1 MPRFI
6 LLYIIMLL
14 VITGCQ
20 SKSISTNNV
29 VIPNAQTEIFHSTAS
44 GDYKVSIYTPNKPTP
59 KGGWSIIYL
68 LDGDN
73 YFLTANDIIKS
84 QACERCILQEGIIV
98 AIDYLNQ
105 TRRDFDFLPKPDH
118 FVFETLPNNQINLSG
133 KYGGADAFY
142 DFLTKEL
149 KPEMEK
155 RYKINLKQQAIF
167 GHSYG
172 GLFNLYIFL
181 TKPVI
186 FNTYVVSSPS
196 MWFSDGYMFKVL
208 SKYLLDNQPPLINPV
223 NLLISVGGAEQ
234 SLLPFDSKLPKE
246 KQNLLLKH
254 RQNRKMVDNS
264 KHLFDQLKQAKIH
277 NLNLSYK
284 VYPQQSHKTAAI
296 IALQDS
302 IQINFNVH

>member
-1 MPRFI
+1 MPRFT

-14 VITGCQ
+14 IITGCQ
-20 SKSISTNNV
+20 SISISTNNV
-29 VIPNAQTEIFHSTAS
+29 VVPNTRTEIFHSTAN
-44 GDYKVSIYTPNKPTP
+44 GDYKVTIYIPNKPTP
-59 KGGWSIIYL
+59 KGGWPIIYL
-68 LDGDN
+68 LDGN
-73 YFLTANDIIKS
+73 SYFLTASDIIKS

-142 DFLTKEL
+142 DVLTKEL

-223 NLLISVGGAEQ
+223 NLLISVGGSEQ
-234 SLLPFDSKLPKE
+234 SLLPFDRKLPKE

-296 IALQDS
+296 IALQDG
-302 IQINFNVH
+302 IQINFNIH

>member
-1 MPRFI
+1 MPRFT

-14 VITGCQ
+14 IITGCQ
-20 SKSISTNNV
+20 SISISTNNV
-29 VIPNAQTEIFHSTAS
+29 VVPNTRTEIFHSTAN
-44 GDYKVSIYTPNKPTP
+44 GDYKVTIYTPNKPTP
-59 KGGWSIIYL
+59 KSGWPIIYL
-68 LDGDN
+68 LDGDS

-84 QACERCILQEGIIV
+84 QACDRCILQEGIIV

-223 NLLISVGGAEQ
+223 NLLISVGGSEQ
-234 SLLPFDSKLPKE
+234 SLLPFDRKLPKE

>member
-1 MPRFI
+1 MARFS

-14 VITGCQ
+14 IITGCQ
-20 SKSISTNNV
+20 SISISTNNV
-29 VIPNAQTEIFHSTAS
+29 VVPNTRTEIFHSTAN
-44 GDYKVSIYTPNKPTP
+44 GDYKVTIYTPNKPTP
-59 KGGWSIIYL
+59 KGGWPIIYL
-68 LDGDN
+68 LDGDS
-73 YFLTANDIIKS
+73 YFLTASDIIKS

-118 FVFETLPNNQINLSG
+118 FVYETLPNNQINLSG

-208 SKYLLDNQPPLINPV
+208 SKYLLDNQPPFINPI
-223 NLLISVGGAEQ
+223 NLLISVGGSEQ
-234 SLLPFDSKLPKE
+234 SLLPFDRKLPKE

-296 IALQDS
+296 IALQDG
-302 IQINFNVH
+302 IQINFNIH

>member
-1 MPRFI
+1 MPRFT

-68 LDGDN
+68 LDGDS

>member
-1 MPRFI
+1 
-6 LLYIIMLL
+6 MLL

-44 GDYKVSIYTPNKPTP
+44 GDYKVSIYTPNKPTS
-59 KGGWSIIYL
+59 KGGWPIIYL
-68 LDGDN
+68 LDGDS

-118 FVFETLPNNQINLSG
+118 FVFETLTNNQINLSG

-234 SLLPFDSKLPKE
+234 SLLPFDSELPRE
-246 KQNLLLKH
+246 QQNLLLKH

-284 VYPQQSHKTAAI
+284 VYPQQSHKTVAI

>member
-1 MPRFI
+1 MPRFT

-29 VIPNAQTEIFHSTAS
+29 VVPNTRTEIFHSTAN
-44 GDYKVSIYTPNKPTP
+44 GDYKVTIYIPNKPTP
-59 KGGWSIIYL
+59 KGGWPIIYL
-68 LDGDN
+68 LDGDS
-73 YFLTANDIIKS
+73 YFLTASDIIKS

-142 DFLTKEL
+142 YFLTKEL

-223 NLLISVGGAEQ
+223 NLLISVGGSEQ
-234 SLLPFDSKLPKE
+234 SLLPFDRKLSKE

-296 IALQDS
+296 IALQDG
-302 IQINFNVH
+302 IQINFNIH

>member
-1 MPRFI
+1 MPRFT

-29 VIPNAQTEIFHSTAS
+29 VVPNAQTEIFHSTAN
-44 GDYKVSIYTPNKPTP
+44 GDYKVTIYTPKKPTP
-59 KGGWSIIYL
+59 KGGWPIIYL
-68 LDGDN
+68 LDGDS
-73 YFLTANDIIKS
+73 YFFTANDIIKS

-142 DFLTKEL
+142 NFLTKEL

-234 SLLPFDSKLPKE
+234 SLLPFDRKFPKE
-246 KQNLLLKH
+246 KQNLLFKH

-264 KHLFDQLKQAKIH
+264 KHLFEQLKQARIH

-296 IALQDS
+296 IALQDG

>member
-68 LDGDN
+68 LDGDS

>member
-1 MPRFI
+1 MPCFT

-29 VIPNAQTEIFHSTAS
+29 VVPNTRTEIFHSTAN
-44 GDYKVSIYTPNKPTP
+44 GDYKVTIYIPNKPTP
-59 KGGWSIIYL
+59 KGGWPIIYL
-68 LDGDN
+68 LDGDS
-73 YFLTANDIIKS
+73 YFLTASDIIKS

-223 NLLISVGGAEQ
+223 NLLISVGGSEQ
-234 SLLPFDSKLPKE
+234 SLLPFDRKLSKE

-296 IALQDS
+296 IALQDG
-302 IQINFNVH
+302 IQINFNIY

>member
-1 MPRFI
+1 MPRFT

-29 VIPNAQTEIFHSTAS
+29 VVPNTRTEIFHSTAN
-44 GDYKVSIYTPNKPTP
+44 GDYKVTIYIPNKPTP
-59 KGGWSIIYL
+59 KGGWPIIYL
-68 LDGDN
+68 LDGN
-73 YFLTANDIIKS
+73 SYFLTASDIIKS

-142 DFLTKEL
+142 DVLTKEL

-172 GLFNLYIFL
+172 GLFYLYIFL

-223 NLLISVGGAEQ
+223 NLLISVGGSEQ
-234 SLLPFDSKLPKE
+234 SLLPFDRKLPKE

-296 IALQDS
+296 IALQDG
-302 IQINFNVH
+302 IQINFNIH

>member
-1 MPRFI
+1 MPRFT

-14 VITGCQ
+14 IITGCQ
-20 SKSISTNNV
+20 SISISTNNV
-29 VIPNAQTEIFHSTAS
+29 VVPNTRTEIFHSTAN
-44 GDYKVSIYTPNKPTP
+44 GDYKVTIYIPNKPTP
-59 KGGWSIIYL
+59 KGGWPIIYL
-68 LDGDN
+68 LDGDS
-73 YFLTANDIIKS
+73 YFLTASDIIKS

-172 GLFNLYIFL
+172 GLFNLYIFF

-223 NLLISVGGAEQ
+223 NLLISVGGSEQ
-234 SLLPFDSKLPKE
+234 SLLPFDRKLPKE

-296 IALQDS
+296 IALQDG
-302 IQINFNVH
+302 IQINFNIH

>member
-1 MPRFI
+1 MPRFT

-29 VIPNAQTEIFHSTAS
+29 VVPNTRTEIFHSTAN
-44 GDYKVSIYTPNKPTP
+44 GDYKVTIYIPNKPTP
-59 KGGWSIIYL
+59 KGGWPIIYL
-68 LDGDN
+68 LDGDS
-73 YFLTANDIIKS
+73 YFLTASDIIKS

-223 NLLISVGGAEQ
+223 NLLISVGGSEQ
-234 SLLPFDSKLPKE
+234 SLLPFDRKLSKE

-284 VYPQQSHKTAAI
+284 VYPRQSHKTAAI
-296 IALQDS
+296 IALQDG
-302 IQINFNVH
+302 IQINFNIH

>member
-1 MPRFI
+1 MPRFT
-6 LLYIIMLL
+6 LLYVIMLL

-29 VIPNAQTEIFHSTAS
+29 VVPNTQTEIFHSTAN
-44 GDYKVSIYTPNKPTP
+44 GDYKVTIYTPNKPIP
-59 KGGWSIIYL
+59 KGGWPIIYL
-68 LDGDN
+68 LDGN
-73 YFLTANDIIKS
+73 SYFLTASDIIKT

-155 RYKINLKQQAIF
+155 RYQINFKQQAIF

-223 NLLISVGGAEQ
+223 NLLITVGGAEQ

-277 NLNLSYK
+277 NLNLSYR

-296 IALQDS
+296 IALQDG

>member
-1 MPRFI
+1 MPRFT

-14 VITGCQ
+14 IITGCQ
-20 SKSISTNNV
+20 SISISTNNV
-29 VIPNAQTEIFHSTAS
+29 VVPNTRTEIFHSTAN
-44 GDYKVSIYTPNKPTP
+44 GDYKVTIYTPNKPIP
-59 KGGWSIIYL
+59 KGGWPIIYL
-68 LDGDN
+68 LDGDS
-73 YFLTANDIIKS
+73 YFLTASDIIKS

-223 NLLISVGGAEQ
+223 NLLISVGGSEQ
-234 SLLPFDSKLPKE
+234 SLLPFNRKLPKE

-296 IALQDS
+296 IALQDG
-302 IQINFNVH
+302 IQINFNIH

>member
-1 MPRFI
+1 MPRFT

-29 VIPNAQTEIFHSTAS
+29 VVPNTRTEIFHSTAN
-44 GDYKVSIYTPNKPTP
+44 GDYKVTIYTPKKPTP
-59 KGGWSIIYL
+59 KGGWPIIYL
-68 LDGDN
+68 LDGDS
-73 YFLTANDIIKS
+73 YFLTASDIIKS

-118 FVFETLPNNQINLSG
+118 FVYETLPNNQINLSG

-223 NLLISVGGAEQ
+223 NLLISVGGSEQ
-234 SLLPFDSKLPKE
+234 SLLPFDRKLSKE

-296 IALQDS
+296 IALQDG
-302 IQINFNVH
+302 IQINFNIH

>member
-1 MPRFI
+1 MTRFT

-29 VIPNAQTEIFHSTAS
+29 VVPNARTEIFHSTAN
-44 GDYKVSIYTPNKPTP
+44 GDYKVTIYTPNKPTP
-59 KGGWSIIYL
+59 KGGWPIIYL
-68 LDGDN
+68 LDGDS
-73 YFLTANDIIKS
+73 YFLTASDIIKS

-155 RYKINLKQQAIF
+155 RYKINFKQQAIF

-208 SKYLLDNQPPLINPV
+208 SKYLLDNQLPLINPV

-264 KHLFDQLKQAKIH
+264 KYLFDQLKQAKIH

-296 IALQDS
+296 IALQDG
-302 IQINFNVH
+302 IQINFNVY

>member
-1 MPRFI
+1 MPRFT

-29 VIPNAQTEIFHSTAS
+29 VVPNTRTEIFHSTAN
-44 GDYKVSIYTPNKPTP
+44 GDYKVTIYIPNKPTP
-59 KGGWSIIYL
+59 KGGWPIIYL
-68 LDGDN
+68 LDGN
-73 YFLTANDIIKS
+73 SYFLTASDIIKS

-142 DFLTKEL
+142 DVLTKEL

-223 NLLISVGGAEQ
+223 NLLISVGGSEQ
-234 SLLPFDSKLPKE
+234 SLLPFDRKLPKE

-296 IALQDS
+296 IALQDG
-302 IQINFNVH
+302 IQINFNIH